1 MPDRLTRL
9 APLTGVLFAVLVV
22 AGIVTGGETPNANAS
37 PVRVIAYYGSHR
49 SEVQTSAILFALAFL
64 VLVLFG
70 GSLRSY
76 LRRTAA
82 AEGLS
87 ALVLAGAV
95 LMAAGAILGSGVEY
109 GLAHNLSRLTPATA
123 QTLNL
128 LSNELFLPL
137 IAGAFVFA
145 ISSGLA
151 ILSGAKLPRWLGWV
165 AIVLGIVAIIPP
177 ISFPALF
184 GFVIWSLI
192 VSILIYRRSG
202 PASPASGPADATSPL
217 GIPTG

>member
-9 APLTGVLFAVLVV
+9 APLTGILFAILVV
-22 AGIVTGGETPNANAS
+22 AGIVTGGESPEANAS
-37 PVRVIAYYGSHR
+37 PAKVIAYYAGHR

-109 GLAHNLSRLTPATA
+109 GLAHNLSSLTPAGA

-128 LSNELFLPL
+128 LSNELFLPI

-145 ISSGLA
+145 ITSGLA
-151 ILSGAKLPRWLGWV
+151 ILCGAKLPRWLGWL
-165 AIVLGIVAIIPP
+165 AIVLGIAAIIPP
-177 ISFPALF
+177 ISFPSLF
-184 GFVIWSLI
+184 GFVIWSVI
-192 VSILIYRRSG
+192 VSILMYRRSG
-202 PASPASGPADATSPL
+202 PASPAAGPADATGSL
-217 GIPTG
+217 GAAAG